1 MCCEFWD
8 FVEKLSTTFEEIY
21 ILVHSFTDGVCSKLA
36 TIENEATA
44 FEVIESQEKKE
55 EKLLGTRSIHRLG
68 GKGRVSLSGKGF
80 DIFSHCFTCQCQH
93 LKSFCLL
100 LHPLLQKKAL

>member
-8 FVEKLSTTFEEIY
+8 FVEKLLTTFEEIH

-68 GKGRVSLSGKGF
+68 GWVEKGEFHLVVRDLIFFLIVSHVNVN
-80 DIFSHCFTCQCQH
+80 I
-93 LKSFCLL
+93 
-100 LHPLLQKKAL
+100 